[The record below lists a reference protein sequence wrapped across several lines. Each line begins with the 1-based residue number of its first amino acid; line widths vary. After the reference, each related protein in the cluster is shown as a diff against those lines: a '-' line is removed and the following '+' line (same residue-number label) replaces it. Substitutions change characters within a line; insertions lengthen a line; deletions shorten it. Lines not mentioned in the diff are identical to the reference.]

1 MASFRFRSGA
11 WQARVRRLG
20 YPDEQRSFQT
30 LQDAE
35 RWSRSIETEMDK
47 GSFSSQTEVQKEAQK
62 TTLRELIERYITEV
76 LPGLKGAHD
85 DAIRLKA
92 VCLRS
97 VCRCTL
103 ATLTPAKVAEYRDLR
118 LKEVAPGTVLRELA
132 YLSSII
138 NHGRREWN
146 IVADNPVSLV
156 RKPPQPKGRDRI
168 LSPDERGRLLLELQP
183 IGRRSPWTLPLVCL
197 ALETAMRRG
206 ELLSLR
212 WENVNFSG
220 RTATLK
226 TTKNGDSRVVPLSSI
241 AVQTLTALPRS
252 ICGAVFPITACALA
266 ASFDKAVTRAKLSDL
281 RFHDLRH
288 TAITS
293 MAGKLPNLIELSAV
307 SGHKSLKMLQR
318 YYHPSPTELAF
329 KLG

>member
-1 MASFRFRSGA
+1 MASFRFRSNS

-20 YPDEQRSFQT
+20 YPDEQRSFLTRQH
-30 LQDAE
+30 AE
-35 RWSRSIETEMDK
+35 RWARSVETEMDK
-47 GSFSSQTEVQKEAQK
+47 GCFSSQTEVQKEAQK
-62 TTLRELIERYITEV
+62 TTLRELIERYITDV

-92 VCLRS
+92 ICLRS
-97 VCRCTL
+97 ICSCTV

-138 NHGRREWN
+138 NHGRREWR
-146 IVADNPVSLV
+146 IDADNPVSLV
-156 RKPPQPKGRDRI
+156 RKPTQPKGRDRI
-168 LSPDERGRLLLELQP
+168 LSADERVRLLLELRP
-183 IGRRSPWTLPLVCL
+183 IARRNPWTLQVVIV

-212 WENVNFSG
+212 WENVNLSV

-241 AVQTLTALPRS
+241 AVQTLTAMPRS
-252 ICGAVFPITACALA
+252 ICGAVFPITAFALA
-266 ASFDKAVTRAKLSDL
+266 ASFDKAVARAKLSDF

-293 MAGKLPNLIELSAV
+293 IAAKLPNLIELSAV
-307 SGHKSLKMLQR
+307 SGHRSLKMLQR
-318 YYHPSPTELAF
+318 YYHPSATELAF